1 MASAARSI
9 RRTGLVGKGLP
20 PLKRIIYPLEFAA
33 RSSATTETAFN
44 SAHRDFESAAAL
56 GKYF

>member
-1 MASAARSI
+1 
-9 RRTGLVGKGLP
+9 LVGKGLP